1 MSEFYDEYTD
11 DEINDEV
18 DMGNKETEEKN
29 PKIDMGFEKIKNI
42 INQENLDLE
51 SMIDDLQKKMNM
63 LSQQNKEDGEPS
75 DLVEEVK
82 PGKKVAISTNTAL

>member
-11 DEINDEV
+11 DEVDNTVSESVDNDI
-18 DMGNKETEEKN
+18 

-63 LSQQNKEDGEPS
+63 LSQENKEDGEPT

-82 PGKKVAISTNTAL
+82 PGKKVTISTNTAL

>member
-11 DEINDEV
+11 DEDENTVSESLDNDI
-18 DMGNKETEEKN
+18 

-63 LSQQNKEDGEPS
+63 LSQQTKEDGEPP

-82 PGKKVAISTNTAL
+82 PGKKVAICTNTAL

>member
-11 DEINDEV
+11 DEDENTVSESVDNDI
-18 DMGNKETEEKN
+18 

-51 SMIDDLQKKMNM
+51 SMIYDLQKKMNM
-63 LSQQNKEDGEPS
+63 LSQQTKEEGDPP

-82 PGKKVAISTNTAL
+82 PKEKIPISTNT

>member
-11 DEINDEV
+11 DEVENTVSESLDNDI
-18 DMGNKETEEKN
+18 

-63 LSQQNKEDGEPS
+63 LSQQNQEDSEPP

-82 PGKKVAISTNTAL
+82 PGKKVAICTNTAL